1 MTGLRK
7 CDMMNLYIKILAI
20 KRKERKYG
28 GLLYELRNDLQN
40 QTEHLS

>member
-20 KRKERKYG
+20 KKKNENNESFER
-28 GLLYELRNDLQN
+28 R
-40 QTEHLS
+40 